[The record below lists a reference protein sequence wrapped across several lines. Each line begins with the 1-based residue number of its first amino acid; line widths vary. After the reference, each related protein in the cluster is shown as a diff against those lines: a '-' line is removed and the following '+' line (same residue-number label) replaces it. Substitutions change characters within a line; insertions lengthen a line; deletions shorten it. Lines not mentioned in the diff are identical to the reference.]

1 MSYLMQLFTIIYY
14 LTVEVF
20 NMQTQINAMLII
32 ILVGT
37 GVIAFALWLELIVE
51 IIERIVKLIVFVL
64 NMVFLPIRYLF
75 NLAKEKTWMA

>member
-1 MSYLMQLFTIIYY
+1 
-14 LTVEVF
+14 
-20 NMQTQINAMLII
+20 MQTQINAMLII